1 MTARLDERAR
11 TAAAGL
17 RATVAEADLRLATPG
32 GTPRKPLLAGTGAAA
47 LAGAALA
54 VVVLVVGVALV
65 RPSVVASDGGSTTTT
80 APPAT
85 SLPPTSLPAT
95 SPPATSPPAS
105 TAPAPDSTTPA
116 ADTTPPQLEI
126 TFPTPGYVAE
136 EATLRFAGRT
146 EPGAVVTAGPYTAE
160 VGPDGAWSIVLVLG
174 EGETV
179 ARFVATDAAGNRS
192 EAAVTVSYLP
202 KPETTTTSAK
212 AAGFA
217 AHFTWGECSIDPP
230 YDEYYGEGQPG
241 STVSV
246 VSEYGSGSTTVGEDG
261 RWALKVEFPSAPP
274 NVTFPVKVKDS
285 LGRSVVF
292 EFTSRV
298 GA

>member
-1 MTARLDERAR
+1 MTATLDERAR
-11 TAAAGL
+11 QAAAGL
-17 RATVAEADLRLATPG
+17 RATVAEADLRMATPG

-54 VVVLVVGVALV
+54 AVVLLVGVALV
-65 RPSVVASDGGSTTTT
+65 RPSVVASDGASTTTT

-85 SLPPTSLPAT
+85 ASLPTTILPATSLPAT
-95 SPPATSPPAS
+95 
-105 TAPAPDSTTPA
+105 TAPVPGPTVPA
-116 ADTTPPQLEI
+116 ADTTPPLLEI
-126 TFPTPGYVAE
+126 TFPTPGYVSE
-136 EATLRFAGRT
+136 EPALRFAGRT

-179 ARFVATDAAGNRS
+179 ARFVATDASGNRT
-192 EAAVTVSYLP
+192 EASVAVSYLP
-202 KPETTTTSAK
+202 KPVTTTTAK
-212 AAGFA
+212 AAGFV

-230 YDEYYGEGQPG
+230 YDEYYGEGEPG
-241 STVSV
+241 SAVSV

-274 NVTFPVKVKDS
+274 NVTFPVKAKDS

-298 GA
+298 GG